1 MNTRNLV
8 FLLIGGL
15 LVTKYS
21 ITYNCLKSL
30 IAPMSGDKLLR
41 RYEKVELDMS
51 ERTVIRLLGSPH
63 STRSDLG
70 RWNYPIETSQTNEKG
85 YTYDRVQIYFVDGK
99 VSGKRKYAYIVFD
112 EGFGFRPP
120 NLSDAKWNKEKTE

>member
-1 MNTRNLV
+1 
-8 FLLIGGL
+8 
-15 LVTKYS
+15 
-21 ITYNCLKSL
+21 
-30 IAPMSGDKLLR
+30 MSGDKLLR

-99 VSGKRKYAYIVFD
+99 VSGKRKYAGIDFE

-120 NLSDAKWNKEKTE
+120 NLSDEKWNKKSNEIK